1 MLKYYH
7 IFTLPTGESS
17 SKEITSKLSNI
28 DLGKDSQQVAI
39 KDFGD
44 VQKIL
49 NSAVYPMGERPVG
62 ITLQLSN
69 L

>member
-44 VQKIL
+44 VQKI
-49 NSAVYPMGERPVG
+49 
-62 ITLQLSN
+62 
-69 L
+69 